1 MMKPTRRRENRVRS
15 NSPKRMSFYR
25 FSLTFGEMQ
34 GTSWLRAPSCRL
46 LARALSA
53 TVVLAFL
60 AFPVFAQADSAG
72 AQYQDRLPTAT
83 NTPTHHDH
91 TPGGGGHHG
100 GSGGQDSGNG
110 GSSQG
115 GAAGGGGGSS
125 PPSGPS
131 SSPSGAS
138 SRSSGAG
145 NGGASGGAPTQGS
158 GTDTVKLASN
168 AGDQTGNSNDGSSP
182 LAGILV
188 GLGLG
193 AIVSVL
199 FVALRARRQR
209 GRLRGSSDAPRGLSP
224 PT

>member
-1 MMKPTRRRENRVRS
+1 
-15 NSPKRMSFYR
+15 MSFYR
-25 FSLTFGEMQ
+25 FPLTFGAMQ
-34 GTSWLRAPSCRL
+34 GTSWVRAPSRRL
-46 LARALSA
+46 LARTLSA
-53 TVVLAFL
+53 TMVLAFL

-83 NTPTHHDH
+83 NKPTHHH
-91 TPGGGGHHG
+91 PPGGGHHG
-100 GSGGQDSGNG
+100 QGSGNG

-115 GAAGGGGGSS
+115 GGAGGGGGSS
-125 PPSGPS
+125 PPSGPN

-138 SRSSGAG
+138 SRSNGAG
-145 NGGASGGAPTQGS
+145 NGGSSGGGGGAPTQGS

-168 AGDQTGNSNDGSSP
+168 AGDQTGNSDGGSSP
-182 LAGILV
+182 LVGILV

-209 GRLRGSSDAPRGLSP
+209 GDSEAVQTPHAG
-224 PT
+224 